1 MSELRDHKQGD
12 FSREEVTLANRN
24 SGIALE
30 MLRYDVTP
38 VGMHYL
44 LTHFDYPYLEADTWK
59 LEIGGLVD
67 KPVVLTLADLKALPQ
82 ITQTVT
88 LECAG
93 NGRAN
98 IDRRYQSMPWQ
109 HEAVSTAK
117 WTGVRLSDVLDKIE
131 IDPSA
136 IEIVFYGAD
145 HGEDAH
151 GEHDYGRSLSVA
163 HAMQPEVML
172 VYEMNDLALLPQH
185 GAPVRMI
192 VPGWYGMAS
201 VKWLT
206 RIEAIDQA
214 FDGPQQTGTY
224 VFRDKPE
231 DPGTFVQEIRVKSLM
246 VPPGFPDFYSRRRFA
261 DAGQM
266 ELLGRAW
273 SGNGVAISRVE
284 IGVDGV
290 WHDAVLTAPDSKYAW
305 TRWHWHWDATPGE
318 HVLQCRATDANGQV
332 QPLDARWDNQGFG
345 NNGVHSVKVT
355 VR

>member
-1 MSELRDHKQGD
+1 MSAVRDHTRGD
-12 FSREEVTLANRN
+12 FSRAEVTLANRN
-24 SGIALE
+24 SGMPLE

-44 LTHFDYPYLEADTWK
+44 LTHFDYPYLDADTWA
-59 LEIGGLVD
+59 LEIGGLVN
-67 KPVVLTLADLKALPQ
+67 KPVEFKLADLKALPQ
-82 ITQTVT
+82 VTQTVT

-109 HEAVSTAK
+109 NEAVSTAK
-117 WTGVRLSDVLDKIE
+117 WTGVRLSDVLGKLV

-136 IEIVFYGAD
+136 TEIVFYGAD
-145 HGEDAH
+145 HGEDSN
-151 GEHDYGRSLSVA
+151 GEHDFARSLSVS
-163 HAMQPEVML
+163 HAMQTEVML
-172 VYEMNDLALLPQH
+172 AYEMNDLPLLPQH
-185 GAPVRMI
+185 GAPVRVV

-206 RIEAIDQA
+206 RIEAIDRA
-214 FDGPQQTGTY
+214 FDGPQQVDTY
-224 VFRDKPE
+224 IFRDEPE

-246 VPPGFPDFYSRRRFA
+246 IPPGFPDFYSRKRFA
-261 DAGQM
+261 DAGPM
-266 ELLGRAW
+266 EILGRAW
-273 SGNGVAISRVE
+273 SGNGVGISRVE

-290 WHDAVLTAPDSKYAW
+290 WHEATLTAPTSRYAW
-305 TRWHWHWDATPGE
+305 TRWHWHWDATPGG

-332 QPLDARWDNQGFG
+332 QPLEPRWDVQGFG
-345 NNGVHSVKVT
+345 NNVVQSVAVA